1 MKCYCKRKISHVA
14 EINIK
19 KIFLTGGTGMVGR
32 NILES
37 ELASQYEIVAPGR
50 GELDLSTKASVFSFI
65 KEVNPDLVIHAA
77 GKVGG
82 IKANLGNSRAF
93 YSENLAI
100 GHNVL
105 LSSAELGVKNLLNL
119 GSSCMYPRDIDRPI
133 RESDLLSGHL
143 EPTNEGYA
151 LAKVAVAKLAEYIT
165 QADTNLNYRT
175 IIPCNLY
182 GRYDKFDPKLAHMI
196 PAVIMRMHEAKKNN
210 ADVHMW
216 GSGSARREFMHISD
230 FTDFISYLV
239 PHFHN
244 TPSYLNLG
252 IGKDYSIKE
261 YYTAIAK
268 VVGFEGLIIPDGVQP
283 TGMLKKQVD
292 VSLLNDLGWQSSVG
306 LEKGI
311 QMTYEYYKGLNNE

>member
-1 MKCYCKRKISHVA
+1 MKSCYERKISQVT
-14 EINIK
+14 EIKIK

-37 ELASQYEIVAPGR
+37 ELASQYEIFAPSR
-50 GELDLSTKASVFSFI
+50 GELDLFTRASVFSFI
-65 KEVNPDLVIHAA
+65 KEVKPDLVIHAA

-82 IKANLGNSRAF
+82 IKANLDNSLAF
-93 YSENLAI
+93 YTENLEI

-143 EPTNEGYA
+143 EPSNEGYA

-165 QADTNLNYRT
+165 QTDTNLNYRT

-210 ADVHMW
+210 ADIQMW
-216 GSGSARREFMHISD
+216 GCGSARREFMHISD
-230 FTDFISYLV
+230 LTNFISYLV
-239 PHFHN
+239 PKLQN
-244 TPSYLNLG
+244 TPNYLNLG
-252 IGKDYSIKE
+252 IGKDYTIKE
-261 YYTAIAK
+261 YYSAIAK
-268 VVGFEGLIIPDGVQP
+268 VVGFEGLIIPDADQP

-292 VSLLNDLGWQSSVG
+292 VSLLNDLGWKSSID

-311 QMTYEYYKGLNNE
+311 QMTYEYYKGLNNG